1 MSSARKLVTLIF
13 LAALCSLSA
22 KAQYSPAVH
31 PNPNPLQIG
40 VSYTFDNFHELPG
53 STLNNSGATGSL
65 VYYNDFIGTEAAVTD
80 TFGSTDGKTSNL
92 LFAGGG
98 IRLRYPVGHNFEP
111 WAHALHRLH
120 SPLARDIL
128 WSSVCLR
135 LQTRRRRR
143 LYSQPRLHRL
153 ARPGRHARHP
163 VLPRFSVQPRSL
175 GRSGLLPRPLKRAR

>member
-92 LFAGGG
+92 LCRRRHSTALSRGPQ
-98 IRLRYPVGHNFEP
+98 LRTVGP
-111 WAHALHRLH
+111 CSHRLH